1 MTKNMKIRN
10 FPLIII
16 GMLMVSAILYSAMT
30 IRPASAAVTN
40 GVFLVPQETTLTNA
54 NVGTLFNLNVSIAN
68 VTGFAGVEWHLTWNS
83 TLMNCTSIV
92 ENLYATVTPTE
103 EQDNIWKISLKK
115 DNVAGE
121 ATYAVTYQDLSRAQ
135 DGGYC
140 PINVTSAD
148 YPQGLVTAILTFNV
162 TLVPPVNSYYDCIF
176 NFTKVNVGDVLAQD
190 LNITGQNG
198 QYRIYGPPETTN
210 TQISFE
216 GHDYTVTTATNAS
229 LVPDSVAFAKL
240 SDSSYKLDF
249 NLTGTDGDTAYVNV
263 TVPKAL
269 MTIGATDSWI
279 VDVNGVEATP
289 IVTSDATNWYLYVTT
304 TLSTK
309 NIEIFGTV
317 PEFTLLFIPLLMA
330 VMLVAFGLRLRRKL

>member
-1 MTKNMKIRN
+1 
-10 FPLIII
+10 
-16 GMLMVSAILYSAMT
+16 
-30 IRPASAAVTN
+30 
-40 GVFLVPQETTLTNA
+40 
-54 NVGTLFNLNVSIAN
+54 
-68 VTGFAGVEWHLTWNS
+68 
-83 TLMNCTSIV
+83 MNCTSIV
-92 ENLYATVTPTE
+92 EKLYATVTPTE

-148 YPQGLVTAILTFNV
+148 YPQGLVTAVLTFSV
-162 TLVPPVNSYYDCIF
+162 TLVPPVNSYYDSIF

-190 LNITGQNG
+190 LNVTGQNG

-229 LVPDSVAFAKL
+229 LVPDSVEFAKL
-240 SDSSYKLDF
+240 NDSSYKLDF
-249 NLTGTDGDTAYVNV
+249 NLTGTDGATAYVNV

-269 MTIGATDSWI
+269 MSIGVSDSWI
-279 VDVNGVEATP
+279 IDVNGVEATP

-309 NIEIFGTV
+309 NIEIFGTI

-330 VMLVAFGLRLRRKL
+330 ATLVAFGLRRRKL